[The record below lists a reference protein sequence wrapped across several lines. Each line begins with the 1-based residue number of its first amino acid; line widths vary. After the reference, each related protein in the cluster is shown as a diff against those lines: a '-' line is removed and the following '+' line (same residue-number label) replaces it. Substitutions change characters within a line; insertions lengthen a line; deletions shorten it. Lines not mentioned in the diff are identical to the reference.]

1 MKIIITESQH
11 NKLQMKQWLL
21 RRREL
26 FMSEYNDSLTQ
37 TNPCNHDD
45 SKSYVNRVVH
55 YTMDG
60 LHPHFYQNHDFDYEL
75 LFEVIFDMVY
85 VDLTEKYNSEIKNC
99 Q

>member
-21 RRREL
+21 RRAEL

-60 LHPHFYQNHDFDYEL
+60 LHPHFYLNHDFDYEL

>member
-1 MKIIITESQH
+1 MKIIITEAQH

-21 RRREL
+21 RRGEL

>member
-1 MKIIITESQH
+1 MKIIITEAQH

-21 RRREL
+21 RRSEL

-45 SKSYVNRVVH
+45 SKSYVNRVIH

>member
-21 RRREL
+21 RRGEL
-26 FMSEYNDSLTQ
+26 FMSEYNDALTQ

-45 SKSYVNRVVH
+45 SKSYVNRVIH

-99 Q
+99 

>member
-11 NKLQMKQWLL
+11 NKLKMKQWLL
-21 RRREL
+21 RRGEL

-45 SKSYVNRVVH
+45 SKGYVNRVIH

>member
-21 RRREL
+21 RRGEL

-45 SKSYVNRVVH
+45 SKSYVNRVIH

-75 LFEVIFDMVY
+75 LFDVIFDMVY

>member
-1 MKIIITESQH
+1 
-11 NKLQMKQWLL
+11 MKQWLL
-21 RRREL
+21 RRGEL

-45 SKSYVNRVVH
+45 SKGYVNRVIH

-75 LFEVIFDMVY
+75 LFDVIFDMVY

>member
-1 MKIIITESQH
+1 MRYIISESQH
-11 NKLQMKQWLL
+11 NKLRMKQWLL
-21 RRREL
+21 RRGEL

-45 SKSYVNRVVH
+45 SKSYVNRVIH

>member
-21 RRREL
+21 RRQEL
-26 FMSEYNDSLTQ
+26 FMSEYNDSLVQ

-45 SKSYVNRVVH
+45 SKSYVNRVIY

-85 VDLTEKYNSEIKNC
+85 VELNEKYYSEIKNC
-99 Q
+99 E

>member
-21 RRREL
+21 RRGEL

-45 SKSYVNRVVH
+45 SKGYVNRVIH

-75 LFEVIFDMVY
+75 LFDVIFDMVY

>member
-11 NKLQMKQWLL
+11 NKLRMKQWLL
-21 RRREL
+21 RRQEL

-45 SKSYVNRVVH
+45 SKGYVNRVIH

>member
-21 RRREL
+21 RRGEL

>member
-1 MKIIITESQH
+1 
-11 NKLQMKQWLL
+11 MKQWLL
-21 RRREL
+21 RRAEL

-60 LHPHFYQNHDFDYEL
+60 LHPHFYLNHDFDYEL

>member
-1 MKIIITESQH
+1 
-11 NKLQMKQWLL
+11 MKQWLL
-21 RRREL
+21 RRQEL

-45 SKSYVNRVVH
+45 SKGYVNRVIH

-85 VDLTEKYNSEIKNC
+85 VNLTEKYNSEIKNC

>member
-21 RRREL
+21 RRGEL

-60 LHPHFYQNHDFDYEL
+60 LHPHFYLNHDFDYEL